1 MSLPSLP
8 GACRKWGVQV
18 YGLVWLGG
26 TPYTSVL
33 PLSVCSAS
41 CRPLLWGE
49 ETEVRSTG
57 QKLRKHISTPLTVVY
72 SIAEIKAVNWKWPT
86 KNQTL
91 NEIWWFFVRLCKTS
105 AEAKFI
111 YLVLLIQFYLI
122 IYIYKIIL
130 QFLHLI
136 KTTII
141 IIHVYYSY
149 KKKKKHPPVFSSA
162 IQSHASPS
170 ANPTLINPD
179 VKADS
184 LWHQYKHTLLSFKHH
199 LIPQAA
205 SSSPPTCNN
214 THAPLRQIITEEPI
228 TATSLR

>member
-1 MSLPSLP
+1 MFKLANLNIEQLANSISYSVSVLKSVSLPSLP

-18 YGLVWLGG
+18 YGLVWLGEI
-26 TPYTSVL
+26 PYTSVL
-33 PLSVCSAS
+33 PRSVCSAS

-72 SIAEIKAVNWKWPT
+72 SIAEIEEVNWKWPT
-86 KNQTL
+86 KIQTL

-122 IYIYKIIL
+122 LYIYKIIL

-141 IIHVYYSY
+141 IIHVYYS
-149 KKKKKHPPVFSSA
+149 
-162 IQSHASPS
+162 
-170 ANPTLINPD
+170 
-179 VKADS
+179 
-184 LWHQYKHTLLSFKHH
+184 
-199 LIPQAA
+199 
-205 SSSPPTCNN
+205 
-214 THAPLRQIITEEPI
+214 
-228 TATSLR
+228 